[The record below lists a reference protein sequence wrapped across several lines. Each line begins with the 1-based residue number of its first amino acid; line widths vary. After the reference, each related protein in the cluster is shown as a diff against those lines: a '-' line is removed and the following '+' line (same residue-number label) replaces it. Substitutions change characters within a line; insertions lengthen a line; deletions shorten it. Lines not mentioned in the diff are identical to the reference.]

1 MFDLVYDTIYFA
13 SYSNFYGL
21 SNISISSFD
30 ILLAYI
36 VAIVCSII
44 VALVLRL
51 PLLPSKPYRY
61 SFDVSAIYPTPIIA
75 IGILSIFIVFTF
87 VCFGFIFFEPICKL
101 TLGNVHFSDKSR
113 VAEIILRLADS
124 TCFQKTVKR
133 LNLSQKQIFSPVIGV
148 DLNS

>member
-1 MFDLVYDTIYFA
+1 MFNFVFDTIYFA

-21 SNISISSFD
+21 GNMALSSFD
-30 ILLAYI
+30 IILAYI

-75 IGILSIFIVFTF
+75 IGIFSIFLVLNYTFMYNGIVLAIIIGILSALF
-87 VCFGFIFFEPICKL
+87 VKYLFDFVFPKPLDENAGEDINE
-101 TLGNVHFSDKSR
+101 
-113 VAEIILRLADS
+113 
-124 TCFQKTVKR
+124 
-133 LNLSQKQIFSPVIGV
+133 
-148 DLNS
+148 